1 MKKKLIVEKRKL
13 EKLEYANEYKSNPE
27 FYECETALLISLQI
41 PFLDLIETQMKVN
54 PNYLL
59 KRLYNAL
66 NDWNNEPVITLSEN
80 KDKINVVDEYS
91 SLTNVGYRMI
101 ENGREIIKTEFE

>member
-1 MKKKLIVEKRKL
+1 MNKKLIVEKRKL

-27 FYECETALLISLQI
+27 YYECETALLISLQI

-66 NDWNNEPVITLSEN
+66 NDWNNEPVITLAEN
-80 KDKINVVDEYS
+80 NDKINVVNEYS
-91 SLTNVGYRMI
+91 GLTNVGYRMLD
-101 ENGREIIKTEFE
+101 NGREIIKTEFE

>member
-1 MKKKLIVEKRKL
+1 MNKKLIVEKRKL

-27 FYECETALLISLQI
+27 YYECETALLISLQI

>member
-1 MKKKLIVEKRKL
+1 MTKKEIQLKRRI
-13 EKLEYANEYKSNPE
+13 EKLEFVNEYKSNPE

-59 KRLYNAL
+59 KRLHSAL

-80 KDKINVVDEYS
+80 KDKIMVVNEYS
-91 SLTNVGYRMI
+91 NLANVGYRMLDS
-101 ENGREIIKTEFE
+101 GREIIKTEFE

>member
-1 MKKKLIVEKRKL
+1 MNKKEIQLKRQL

-27 FYECETALLISLQI
+27 YYECETALLISLQI
-41 PFLDLIETQMKVN
+41 PFLDLLETQMKVN

-66 NDWNNEPVITLSEN
+66 NDWNNEPVITLNED
-80 KDKINVVDEYS
+80 KDKNNIVDEYS
-91 SLTNVGYRMI
+91 ALANVGYRMLD
-101 ENGREIIKTEFE
+101 NGREIIKTEFE